1 MPIWAL
7 VGHRNEQRSPVAGS
21 GVAGSVVPAARQ
33 RAMCVDHRNTELG
46 DADLEDAIPQCLIK
60 ARRWLQDS
68 NFDMWTMTDAADG
81 VAPDL
86 TLCQW

>member
-1 MPIWAL
+1 
-7 VGHRNEQRSPVAGS
+7 
-21 GVAGSVVPAARQ
+21 
-33 RAMCVDHRNTELG
+33 MCVDHRNTELG

-68 NFDMWTMTDAADG
+68 NLDMWTMTDAADG